1 MDRDHIIEKAMRD
14 SAKDH
19 YDPPHNF
26 PGGGWLNNYTKQQI
40 ADQKLY
46 KETWR
51 ANRDNIVRQ
60 RK

>member
-1 MDRDHIIEKAMRD
+1 MSQQIIDKAMRD

-26 PGGGWLNNYTKQQI
+26 PGGGWLNDHTAKQL
-40 ADQKLY
+40 AEKKLY
-46 KETWR
+46 QEVWR
-51 ANRDNIVRQ
+51 TNRENILKQ